1 MRKNKLKTI
10 LLILSLTVI
19 TLVAYCAR
27 TGIISFTFCLPHEE
41 TTVIT
46 PQARIP
52 TVEARL
58 IETHTVEYIEETVV
72 EKEYVDVIRHVPVE
86 FRNFADRGE
95 LEQWLE
101 ERKQLASIRFQQDN
115 TVIDCDDFA
124 IELQSEAL
132 TDGFIISFE
141 IISVDEYN
149 ELFSIPLPQGQSLHA
164 INLSIIGN
172 DVYYIEPQTGEIVR
186 AAYLD

>member
-1 MRKNKLKTI
+1 MRKIKLKLIILVLSVALITI
-10 LLILSLTVI
+10 
-19 TLVAYCAR
+19 AGYC
-27 TGIISFTFCLPHEE
+27 TGTRIFPFISFLPQEE
-41 TTVIT
+41 AAIKTCQV
-46 PQARIP
+46 QIP

-58 IETHTVEYIEETVV
+58 IETHTVKYVAETVV
-72 EKEYVDVIRHVPVE
+72 EKEYVDIIRHVPVE
-86 FRNFADRGE
+86 FRNFKNRKE

-101 ERKQLASIRFQQDN
+101 EIIRLTSIRFERKG

-124 IELQSEAL
+124 IELQQEAL

-141 IISVDEYN
+141 IINSTEYN
-149 ELFSIPLPQGQSLHA
+149 ELFSIPLPEWQALHA

-172 DVYYIEPQTGEIVR
+172 DVYYIEPQTGEIVH

>member
-10 LLILSLTVI
+10 LLILSVTVI
-19 TLVAYCAR
+19 TLVAYCSR
-27 TGIISFTFCLPHEE
+27 EHIFSFTFCLPHDE
-41 TTVIT
+41 TTIQT
-46 PQARIP
+46 PQVQIP

-58 IETHTVEYIEETVV
+58 IKTHTVEYVEETVV

-86 FRNFADRGE
+86 FRNFTNHAE

-101 ERKQLASIRFQQDN
+101 EKTQLTSIRFQQNDS
-115 TVIDCDDFA
+115 VIDCDDFA
-124 IELQSEAL
+124 IELQQEAL
-132 TDGFIISFE
+132 ADGYIISFE
-141 IISVDEYN
+141 IISGGEYD
-149 ELFSIPLPQGQSLHA
+149 ELFSIPLPAGQSLHA

-172 DVYYIEPQTGEIVR
+172 DVYYIEPQTGEIVH